1 LAVLDAPLKFTRL
14 RHRWLNPLLKL
25 HAG

>member
-1 LAVLDAPLKFTRL
+1 VLDAPLKFTRL